1 MKTVIEQIKEF
12 TKNNLKQINSKYNFN
27 LDELDIEIEIPREE
41 KYGDYSTPV
50 ALKIARKLKTN
61 PLNIANDLLV
71 VLEKNNE
78 KFFKKIE
85 VVPPGFINFFL
96 SKEFLIQELKKIFN
110 KNENYGR
117 IEATDPEKIIIE
129 FVSAN
134 PTGPLNVV
142 NARAASVGDVI
153 TNLFRF
159 RGKNVY
165 KEYYINDAGNQVL
178 LLGKSLLYR
187 LKQLEGENIELPEDC
202 YQGDYLLEIAR
213 EIMTNNQLYEDLKN
227 LSENEKIDKLSEYA
241 VENIIK
247 THQQDL
253 KLFNVEF
260 DNWFSEKSLRESKS
274 LDECYNLLKEKDVIY
289 EKDGKIF
296 FKAREFG
303 DEKDRVIIRED
314 STPTYF
320 FVDIAYHLNKYKR
333 GFTKIIDLWG
343 PDHDGYIPR
352 MKGAIK
358 ACGFKE
364 DSFIVLIVQQVN
376 LIEKS
381 QRIQMSKRA
390 GKFVRMR
397 ELISDIGKDAARFF
411 FLHRSLN
418 SHLDFDM
425 ELARKQSEENP
436 VYYVQYA
443 YARICSIFRQA
454 EERGVKF
461 LNNPEKINLNLLAE
475 NKEEIDLIKRLIDLP
490 DTIKEATEKFQPS
503 LVTNYLLSVATLF
516 HKFYTEHRVLG
527 EDHNLTQARLFL
539 VECTRIILKI
549 ALDLIGVSA
558 PEKM

>member
-12 TKNNLKQINSKYNFN
+12 TKNSLKQINSKYNFN
-27 LDELDIEIEIPREE
+27 LNELDIEIEIPREE
-41 KYGDYSTPV
+41 KYGDYSTSV
-50 ALKIARKLKTN
+50 ALKIAKKIKTN
-61 PLNIANDLLV
+61 PINIANDLLTI
-71 VLEKNNE
+71 LKKDNKN
-78 KFFKKIE
+78 FFKKIE

-96 SKEFLIQELKKIFN
+96 SKEFLIQELTKIFS
-110 KNENYGR
+110 KKENYGKA
-117 IEATDPEKIIIE
+117 ETTDSEKIIIE

-153 TNLFRF
+153 TNLSRF
-159 RGKNVY
+159 RGKNIY
-165 KEYYINDAGNQVL
+165 KEYYINDAGNQIF

-187 LKQLEGENIELPEDC
+187 LKQLEGENVELPEDC
-202 YQGDYLLEIAR
+202 YQGKYLIEIAR
-213 EIMTNNQLYEDLKN
+213 EIMADKQLYENLKN
-227 LSENEKIDKLSEYA
+227 LPENEKIDKLSEYA
-241 VENIIK
+241 VKNIIK

-260 DNWFSEKSLRESKS
+260 DNWFSEKSLRESKT
-274 LDECYNLLKEKDVIY
+274 LDECYNLLKEKNVIY

-296 FKAREFG
+296 FKATGYG

-314 STPTYF
+314 GTPTYF

-358 ACGFKE
+358 ALGFNE
-364 DSFIVLIVQQVN
+364 DSFIILIVQQVN

-381 QRIQMSKRA
+381 QKIQMSKRA
-390 GKFVRMR
+390 GKFVLMR
-397 ELISDIGKDAARFF
+397 ELVNDIGKDAARFF

-425 ELARKQSEENP
+425 ELARKQNEENP

-454 EERGVKF
+454 EERGINF

-503 LVTNYLLSVATLF
+503 LMTNYLLSVATLF
-516 HKFYTEHRVLG
+516 HKFYTDHRVLG
-527 EDHNLTQARLFL
+527 EDQELTQARLFL